1 MKIIIGIYKK
11 GLVFCLRYV
20 KNILEKFVRS
30 AYFVQKLLIKTYASY
45 DLKIY
50 NGYLKRNY

>member
-11 GLVFCLRYV
+11 GLVCCLRYI
-20 KNILEKFVRS
+20 KNILEKFMRP
-30 AYFVQKLLIKTYASY
+30 AYFVQKLLIKTCASY

-50 NGYLKRNY
+50 NSYLKRNY